1 MKTKH
6 YLPAIVFF
14 ALLAAAGLL
23 KTMPAAGEVVRVD
36 RCYDVGAYVADT
48 DPKGINVRSGPGQS
62 YPVVTTL
69 PYHTKV
75 TIIGSAGE
83 WVQIDLGSDSQIGWV
98 STKLLAVTA
107 TTNQSPEP
115 DPSGLVPILE
125 NPYVNS
131 AIVAW
136 APQGTV
142 LTVIGCQNYSVK
154 VRYKG
159 VEGWL
164 DSYSYS
170 PHPAP
175 PGSGGKETV
184 GMEVVP
190 CDNVAAF
197 VIDKDPNGVNLR
209 SGPGVADYH
218 TAYPAVI
225 GYPAIGTL
233 PTDRPVQVRIV
244 GVLGDWVLIK
254 DAVFTSKGSGEMT
267 MDITGW
273 VKAPLLGVRAENA
286 EDFAGAVKLYKD
298 ANAESEVV
306 AEIAGGTGVT
316 ILAARG
322 AWLKVKYEKQEGWL
336 APDAQCGD
344 PFKECH

>member
-1 MKTKH
+1 MKTKR
-6 YLPAIVFF
+6 YLPAVMFF
-14 ALLAAAGLL
+14 ALLAAAAFL
-23 KTMPAAGEVVRVD
+23 KTPPAAGEETRVVS
-36 RCYDVGAYVADT
+36 CYDVGAYVADT
-48 DPKGINVRSGPGQS
+48 DPRGVNVRSGPGQS

-69 PYHTKV
+69 AYHTDV
-75 TIIGSAGE
+75 TIMGSAGE
-83 WVQIDLGSDSQIGWV
+83 WVQIDLGPDSQIGWV
-98 STKLLAVTA
+98 SAKLLAVTA
-107 TTNQSPEP
+107 TTKQSPEP

-136 APQGTV
+136 APEATELG
-142 LTVIGCQNYSVK
+142 LIGCVGGCVK
-154 VRYKG
+154 VRYRG

-175 PGSGGKETV
+175 PGSGGTKTT
-184 GMEVVP
+184 GMEVTP

-197 VIDKDPNGVNLR
+197 VIDKDANGVNLR

-267 MDITGW
+267 MEITGW
-273 VKAPLLGVRAENA
+273 VKAPLLGVRTHNPK
-286 EDFAGAVKLYKD
+286 DYSGPVSLYK
-298 ANAESEVV
+298 E
-306 AEIAGGTGVT
+306 
-316 ILAARG
+316 
-322 AWLKVKYEKQEGWL
+322 
-336 APDAQCGD
+336 PDAAS
-344 PFKECH
+344 EAVA